1 MTNLRSAK
9 YFLWLSS
16 LVIVLFLAGCATA
29 NKNYHGITLGGDLAF
44 KFGSDKLTPEG
55 KQMIDEY
62 IEMVGRQANI
72 RIDVVGHSD
81 RIGDAAKNRDLSL
94 RRAQAVR
101 TQILTSPRVE
111 PKRVFARS
119 VGDTEPL
126 VECHQTNRKELIDC
140 LSPNRRVEVFVNK
153 IPGL

>member
-1 MTNLRSAK
+1 MKLAK
-9 YFLWLSS
+9 SYMWLAW
-16 LVIVLFLAGCATA
+16 LAVAVFLAGCATA

-44 KFGSDKLTPEG
+44 KFGSAKLTPEG
-55 KQMIDEY
+55 KKMIDDY
-62 IEMVGRQANI
+62 VEMIGRQANI

-81 RIGDAAKNRDLSL
+81 RIGNAEANRRLSL
-94 RRAQAVR
+94 QRAQSVR
-101 TQILTSPRVE
+101 AQILTSPRIDA
-111 PKRVFARS
+111 KRVFARS

-126 VECHQTNRKELIDC
+126 VECNQTNRKALIEC